1 MEHYYSL
8 NRYLKE
14 TFGCKVYKLALDGGF
29 TCPNRDGTKGT
40 GGCIFCSDSGS
51 GDFSVPVGGGMDTAI
66 EKAKQVLARKHT
78 EGRYI
83 AYFQNHTNTY
93 GPSEKLDRLF
103 RSALRHPEIAAL
115 SVGTRPDCL
124 PPEVLDLLEELNGIK
139 PVFVELGLQTIH
151 EDTAR
156 LINRCYSLKEYDD
169 AVRRLQERRLN
180 TVVHMILGLPGED
193 GDRMVRT
200 AEYIGRSGV
209 QGIKFQLLHVLDHTP
224 LARMYREGAFE
235 VLSLEEYTRILEEC
249 LMRIPPDMV
258 VHRITGDGAK
268 KDLLAPLWSGNKKAV
283 LNHINSCLERDGIR
297 QGARFIPE

>member
-14 TFGCKVYKLALDGGF
+14 KFGCKVYKLALDGGF

-51 GDFSVPVGGGMDTAI
+51 GDFSVPVRDDMDTAI
-66 EKAKQVLARKHT
+66 ERAKQILARKHT

-93 GPSEKLDRLF
+93 APVEKLERLF

-124 PPEVLDLLEELNGIK
+124 PEEVLVLLEELNGIK

-156 LINRCYSLKEYDD
+156 LINRAYPLREYDD
-169 AVRRLQERRLN
+169 AVRRLQEHRLN

-193 GDRMVRT
+193 GERMVRT

-209 QGIKFQLLHVLDHTP
+209 QGIKFQLLHVLEHTP
-224 LARMYREGAFE
+224 LAEMYREGAFT

-249 LMRIPPDMV
+249 LQRIPPEMV
-258 VHRITGDGAK
+258 VHRITGDGQK
-268 KDLLAPLWSGNKKAV
+268 KTFLRRCGAATK
-283 LNHINSCLERDGIR
+283 R
-297 QGARFIPE
+297 QFSTISIPVWTGTGSVRGPGSFHK